1 MINSLSRVFSNALHA
16 SADVL
21 VATVAGGLV
30 MAVFYPLTLGAAGVK
45 GALRV
50 LRPRPNG
57 ADMRGQPGRHVAQS

>member
-1 MINSLSRVFSNALHA
+1 MLNSLRRVSANALHA

-30 MAVFYPLTLGAAGVK
+30 AAVFYPLTLGAAGVK
-45 GALRV
+45 GAVRI

-57 ADMRGQPGRHVAQS
+57 AGMRGQPRRQVPQS